1 MIPVVDCTHGIISQ
15 KERIYE
21 ALTKVGFVYLINHGL
36 DEKSI
41 DHAFSSSKKFFNLPL
56 DEKQKYN
63 KSDNIK
69 SKTGYVGIGVETLNY
84 SVKSTEIR
92 ESVNFSPN
100 DGSGVDFDPSKISEI
115 GPLMKP
121 FLKELNNKALEI
133 LEALADVL
141 EFDKQWFL
149 DQHRVYEKPSYTSIR
164 FLYYPIVPDDIRN
177 GSERCG
183 DHTDYGSITL
193 LLQDEVGGLEV
204 MNRQGEYVPVKP
216 IENAILVN
224 SGELLEK
231 WTGGLIKATRHRV
244 RTPPDAALR
253 KKVRYSI
260 AYFMHPMHE
269 TIVKPMAG
277 DLMKYAPVKTEEN
290 TLKFLMATFTN

>member
-36 DEKSI
+36 DENSVQLKIDQILQRFDSLKLFSFRSRFVRSFKNFQDSFQI

-56 DEKQKYN
+56 DEKQKYK
-63 KSDNIK
+63 KSDYIK

-100 DGSGVDFDPSKISEI
+100 DGSGVVRTLSSLNQLNSHFQDFDPSKIPEI

-121 FLKELNNKALEI
+121 FLNELNNKALEI

-141 EFDKQWFL
+141 EF
-149 DQHRVYEKPSYTSIR
+149 V
-164 FLYYPIVPDDIRN
+164 
-177 GSERCG
+177 
-183 DHTDYGSITL
+183 
-193 LLQDEVGGLEV
+193 
-204 MNRQGEYVPVKP
+204 
-216 IENAILVN
+216 
-224 SGELLEK
+224 
-231 WTGGLIKATRHRV
+231 
-244 RTPPDAALR
+244 
-253 KKVRYSI
+253 
-260 AYFMHPMHE
+260 
-269 TIVKPMAG
+269 
-277 DLMKYAPVKTEEN
+277 
-290 TLKFLMATFTN
+290 